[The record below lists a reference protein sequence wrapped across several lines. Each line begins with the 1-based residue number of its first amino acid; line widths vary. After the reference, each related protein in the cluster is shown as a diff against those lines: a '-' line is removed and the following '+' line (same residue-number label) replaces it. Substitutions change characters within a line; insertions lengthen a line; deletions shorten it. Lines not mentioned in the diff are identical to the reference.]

1 MRRDGERPTVPA
13 RVFMA
18 VMLASYVLVGCDQ
31 PAMERQPKY
40 ETFEAAPDWPQNR
53 SARQPVPGTV
63 ARDTPLEPLAENL
76 PMPLDAALLERGQ
89 QRYDIFCSPCHDRT
103 GHGNG
108 MVVQRGF
115 PAPPTLHSERLRNAP
130 LRHYVD
136 VISDGYGVMYAYRDR
151 ISRDDRWAIAAYI
164 KSLQLSQHASI
175 DNLTSA
181 QRREL
186 NEARHTDGDAQH
198 QGGHQ

>member
-1 MRRDGERPTVPA
+1 MRRRLVERLATL
-13 RVFMA
+13 A
-18 VMLASYVLVGCDQ
+18 VLAGPLLVGCDQ
-31 PAMERQPKY
+31 PALENQPKY
-40 ETFEAAPDWPQNR
+40 ETFEAAPDWPDDQ
-53 SARQPVPGTV
+53 SAREPVAGSV
-63 ARDTPLEPLAENL
+63 ARDASLEPMADTL

-89 QRYDIFCSPCHDRT
+89 RRYDIFCAPCHDRT

-115 PAPPTLHSERLRNAP
+115 PAPPTLHSERLREAP

-151 ISRDDRWAIAAYI
+151 VPVADRWAIAAYI
-164 KSLQLSQHASI
+164 QALQLSQRASV
-175 DNLTSA
+175 DDLSPA

-186 NEARHTDGDAQH
+186 E
-198 QGGHQ
+198 QGGGNRQEDRP